1 MPLPAWSIYKLAP
14 KRQWLGIVEA
24 PDAKAAIEAAA
35 REFKTD
41 ARRLLAVWQRP
52 LPRLEL
58 RRCPFE
64 PPLGAHRAHG
74 SAKVDRVARARHG
87 FDGAQSCP
95 IRTR

>member
-1 MPLPAWSIYKLAP
+1 MPLPAWSIYKLAA

-52 LPRLEL
+52 WE
-58 RRCPFE
+58 
-64 PPLGAHRAHG
+64 G
-74 SAKVDRVARARHG
+74 
-87 FDGAQSCP
+87 
-95 IRTR
+95 